1 MTDEQAVSLSKDPSG
16 NDGPIEHGP
25 PNPDES
31 IGARRMITSAVWG
44 GFPAHVNSEH
54 GENVKEWNPS
64 CSWYQYGKKYG
75 LNGCQ
80 HPGMDIGVS
89 FGTDLFAAAGGVV
102 VFAGPD
108 QFYSPN
114 HVNILTDAGEV
125 HIYGH
130 MSRVSGSVRVDSR
143 VEAGEF
149 LGKSGNA
156 NGDHLHFE
164 RRVPGNC
171 TSGFCALEVDTV
183 LVEGGVS
190 PVAFAVGDLI
200 KVVNPSLRLRQS
212 PGLDGEI
219 IEELELNTE
228 LLVEQARQQA
238 NGFDWYGV
246 NKKDSEVRGWVA
258 GRFCQLV
265 DSQG

>member
-1 MTDEQAVSLSKDPSG
+1 
-16 NDGPIEHGP
+16 
-25 PNPDES
+25 
-31 IGARRMITSAVWG
+31 
-44 GFPAHVNSEH
+44 
-54 GENVKEWNPS
+54 
-64 CSWYQYGKKYG
+64 
-75 LNGCQ
+75 
-80 HPGMDIGVS
+80 
-89 FGTDLFAAAGGVV
+89 VV

-143 VEAGEF
+143 VGAGEF

-171 TSGFCALEVDTV
+171 TSGFCALEVDSV
-183 LVEGGVS
+183 LVGGGVS

-200 KVVNPSLRLRQS
+200 RVVNPSLRLRQS

-265 DSQG
+265 EA